1 MSKKIMKTGLAS
13 LITVGFTV
21 GNLSQINGLD
31 IQEESQQEPVETN
44 ETNNEANGLENIDNN
59 TSKTSNNRN
68 IIGQTQFVDE
78 EGNIKVIDVTDG
90 TVIQS
95 RAQTSVNNVVNFN
108 YIGAGT
114 TTTYVDYYSG
124 KTGYISKASAADAA
138 YLGMENGKVK
148 FMMAGVIG
156 LVDQSKV
163 QVVNAGNYY
172 VSNYEVNSKGELF
185 HYISNNLNAV
195 GNSNGQSANYNAV
208 GKAPSYIKK
217 GIQYYSYD
225 GHYFYN
231 DYNKMISDYKAGTRN
246 NSVNPDSPYYNYFQ
260 YLPYR
265 STTNYT
271 ASDINNYLNTK
282 KINYNGST
290 VALANTPSKLKNI
303 GETLIFKQNQYGTNA
318 LMILSLAIHESS
330 WGTSRI
336 ALDKNNLFGI
346 NATDSNPYEN
356 ASTYESVDA
365 CVEYYASNLV
375 SKGYCNPNSSNYNGS
390 YFGDKGSGMNV
401 KYASDPYW
409 GEKAAATMMTLDNS
423 SGEKDANKYTIGI
436 KNTINSSPSTS
447 SVYTDANTNN
457 KIFDIK
463 GMSNVAFIVKEA
475 RGDYYKVQSD
485 AVLNST
491 RTNIDSSSANYDF
504 SSMYGYVN
512 KENIKM
518 FGEISQPAN
527 EAPKISNVKI
537 SNVTKNGYTVTA
549 TVTDDTK
556 LDKVLF
562 GTWTTKNGQDDMVW
576 QPGTISGNTVTYT
589 VKTSDHNKESGE
601 YRTVLYAY
609 DNEGLLTTT
618 GAYVTNIPAQNKA
631 PQISNVVVKDITS
644 TSYKIECKV
653 TDDLKVDR
661 VLFGTWTT
669 KNGQDDMIWQPGT
682 IDGDTVTYTVSRD
695 NHNFEYGTYN
705 THIYAYDEEDG
716 LSIHANNGIKIE
728 KPSNYSIPLIYDVY
742 ISDLNED
749 GYTITCQVESNK
761 NISQVLFGTW
771 TMYGGQDDMV
781 WQPGKIEGNTVTYR
795 VNRSQHNFEYGA
807 YKTAIYAY
815 DGEGNLASVIT
826 PIQNVKNSSAKSGWL
841 EDANHKYFYD
851 GYGQL
856 VGNGPS
862 KKVIDVSKWN
872 YDIDWQTVKDSGDVD
887 GVIIRIKNGQKLE
900 EDPYFWKNYSECKR
914 LGIPVGLYIYS
925 YAGNGNQALEE
936 ANYVINTLNKRG
948 ITPNDLAYPVF
959 LDLEGEYATATAQQ
973 YVDIVEQFVDRINSY
988 GFDAKVYSYRS
999 YLNSVLNNPKIWK
1012 HVSWVAAYTDSL
1024 GFNNP
1029 YYNGVK
1035 GWQYTSSGYVPGI
1048 STSVDIN
1055 CWYEE

>member
-512 KENIKM
+512 KENIKI

>member
-512 KENIKM
+512 KENIKI

-618 GAYVTNIPAQNKA
+618 GTYVTNIPAQNKA